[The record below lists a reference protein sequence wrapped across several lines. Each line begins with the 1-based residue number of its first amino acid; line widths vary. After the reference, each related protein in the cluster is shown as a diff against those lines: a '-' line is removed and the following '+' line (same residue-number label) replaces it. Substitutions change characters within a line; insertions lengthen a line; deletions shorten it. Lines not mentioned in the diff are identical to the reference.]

1 MVLAVHQKL
10 ALGKIYELLIKCEV
24 KMAEYWPSSF
34 CRRRWSQ
41 GPLTCTRNEQH
52 QYPAILTGH
61 AWSIEDLLCVHYFFL
76 VGTQQI
82 ILSGQDS
89 TILLAQ
95 FDATI

>member
-1 MVLAVHQKL
+1 
-10 ALGKIYELLIKCEV
+10 
-24 KMAEYWPSSF
+24 MAEYWQSSF
-34 CRRRWSQ
+34 CRPRWSQ
-41 GPLTCTRNEQH
+41 GTRNEQH